1 VWWLDLS
8 WEACTMIM
16 GSKDEPHEDVAKTL
30 EVTDNSIGN
39 SEV

>member
-1 VWWLDLS
+1 
-8 WEACTMIM
+8 MIM
-16 GSKDEPHEDVAKTL
+16 GSKDEPHEDAGKAR